1 MTHEAFRTALKVV
14 AEASTDVQFAPSNAG
29 GAASGRPALPSG
41 GSAVDNSSIKGPVNS
56 TQDVGMH
63 DMAAL
68 YLNTNSGATS
78 YGDDEDMEAST
89 TQRAIVGAWM
99 LVKEAAATLAMLVD
113 ISPRP
118 SDSTLSSQGQYGVLS
133 ISEMSVIGSS
143 LLVALGRLKHMGAIA
158 EVQAALNAVSA
169 SLLRFGDQCP
179 ALSGLP
185 SAG

>member
-1 MTHEAFRTALKVV
+1 MRF
-14 AEASTDVQFAPSNAG
+14 
-29 GAASGRPALPSG
+29 
-41 GSAVDNSSIKGPVNS
+41 DNSSIKGPVNS

-63 DMAAL
+63 DMAT

-118 SDSTLSSQGQYGVLS
+118 SDSTLSSQGQYGVLV
-133 ISEMSVIGSS
+133 SEMSVIGSS

-169 SLLRFGDQCP
+169 SLLRFEISVQLLVAC
-179 ALSGLP
+179 P